1 MAKINRFIADFVGY
15 FIILLGS
22 LAMVVVEVSTQLLH
36 MLQRFMNIMFF
47 NMMEVLMD
55 VQFIC
60 AIMCM
65 LVLACVSGVCLA
77 MSKWLLMLAQKTHAQ
92 AEQITHALWM
102 Q

>member
-1 MAKINRFIADFVGY
+1 MKQVHRFIADFVGY
-15 FIILLGS
+15 FIIILGS
-22 LAMVVVEVSTQLLH
+22 LAIATVQASTQLLH
-36 MLQRFMNIMFF
+36 MLQRLMNIMFF
-47 NMMEVLMD
+47 NMVEVLMD

-65 LVLACVSGVCLA
+65 LVLASVSGVCLA
-77 MSKWLLMLAQKTHAQ
+77 LSKWLLMLAQKTHAQ